1 VREFV
6 PSGLACLM
14 KEPAEPEIVKNFL
27 LKTPPPPGFG
37 KKGLIT

>member
-1 VREFV
+1 
-6 PSGLACLM
+6 M